1 MNAPAPQTREEA
13 DDRVKKMTA
22 PHADKGLGQGRK
34 KFRVE
39 RVMVR
44 LNFWNRLKYLL
55 TGGAITMALARAP
68 QRVSGV
74 ELIELRIV
82 SWWQLRK
89 LQQERQNEAERRAG
103 GTNAPKVDTRAG
115 DEVVAALKGA
125 LKP

>member
-1 MNAPAPQTREEA
+1 MTDAEPQ
-13 DDRVKKMTA
+13 DLVQQITA

-44 LNFWNRLKYLL
+44 LNLWNRLKYLL
-55 TGGAITMALARAP
+55 TGGAIVMNLARAP

-89 LQQERQNEAERRAG
+89 LQQNRQNEAESRLGA
-103 GTNAPKVDTRAG
+103 TNASQVDQGRG
-115 DEVVAALKGA
+115 
-125 LKP
+125 